1 MKKKAILALGFLPLI
16 VFAADDQQIPLE
28 SSDYI
33 TTDVGATYTYVYNH
47 LDKPTKLTPAF
58 DLTVKNCNENK
69 TKCVYETKTSL
80 GRDKPYISN
89 ESVYEL
95 KDGVVYFGNSKVAD
109 QDGKLQS
116 LDFKL
121 QPLFPK
127 HIILNK
133 VDKINSSN
141 DMSHTTGTSEFT
153 KVIPEIVVND
163 NTYKDCIRMDN
174 NTKQCY
180 KKDYGGDCYHTID
193 YEIYCKGIGLVTE
206 NVDGDTLL
214 LEKITKK

>member
-1 MKKKAILALGFLPLI
+1 MI
-16 VFAADDQQIPLE
+16 
-28 SSDYI
+28 YI

-47 LDKPTKLTPAF
+47 LDKPAKLTPAF

-89 ESVYEL
+89 ESVYEV
-95 KDGVVYFGNSKVAD
+95 KDGAVYFGNSKVAD

-121 QPLFPK
+121 QPLFSK

-180 KKDYGGDCYHTID
+180 KKKVMVESVI
-193 YEIYCKGIGLVTE
+193 IQ
-206 NVDGDTLL
+206 
-214 LEKITKK
+214 